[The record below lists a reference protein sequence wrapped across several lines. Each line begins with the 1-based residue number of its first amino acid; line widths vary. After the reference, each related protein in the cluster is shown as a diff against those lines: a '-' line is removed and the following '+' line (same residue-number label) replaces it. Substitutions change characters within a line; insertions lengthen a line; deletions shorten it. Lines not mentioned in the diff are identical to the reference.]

1 MKSSPAKAVAPR
13 ATGVSPARRSLAPP
27 GPSRQIG
34 FHQLLVAARKKY
46 FIDALSDAL
55 RNLDPKR
62 IKEQIAEYVPAEVQ
76 RLLAAAG
83 LRDEYVFP
91 VPAVIDACP
100 SLVGY
105 YRLLL
110 GAPQKSF
117 YKGTTGMGFFKT
129 MEESGTISVRQQAGV
144 PDFCRAMAEPLASLV
159 RQIPNFNER
168 DLRELP
174 LLTFGSQL
182 QGSNN
187 TQIGKKAMQEIF
199 VAITEIL
206 QKQITKKETR
216 RLTIQNAA
224 GRTVFVSL
232 FHDPDVSVQEQVEE
246 HLHSKVAIEVKG
258 GTDVSNVHNRAG
270 EAEKSHLKAKKNG
283 FRDFWTII
291 SKAGLDMS
299 KLAQESQTTTE
310 WFDVTQILARQGKDW
325 EDFRQ
330 RLAGAVGVPLTK
342 AGRKS
347 GR

>member
-1 MKSSPAKAVAPR
+1 M
-13 ATGVSPARRSLAPP
+13 
-27 GPSRQIG
+27 
-34 FHQLLVAARKKY
+34 AARKKY
-46 FIDALSDAL
+46 FIDALSDTL
-55 RNLDPKR
+55 GYLDPKR
-62 IKEQIAEYVPAEVQ
+62 VKEQIAEYVPAEMQ
-76 RLLAAAG
+76 KLLAAAG

-91 VPAVIDACP
+91 LPAVIEAAP

-129 MEESGTISVRQQAGV
+129 MEELGTISDRQKARV

-159 RQIPNFNER
+159 CQIPNFTER

-206 QKQITKKETR
+206 GKQISKKESN
-216 RLTIQNAA
+216 RLTLRNAA
-224 GRTVFVSL
+224 GRTVFVTLS
-232 FHDPDVSVQEQVEE
+232 HDPDVSVLENFENE
-246 HLHSKVAIEVKG
+246 MHNKVAIEVKG
-258 GTDVSNVHNRAG
+258 GTDISNAHNRAG
-270 EAEKSHLKAKKNG
+270 EAEKSHLKAKRKG
-283 FRDFWTII
+283 FKDFWTII
-291 SKAGLDMS
+291 SKTGLDMS

-310 WFDVTQILARQGKDW
+310 WFDVTQILARKGKDW

-330 RLAGAVGVPLTK
+330 RLAGATGIPLGS
-342 AGRKS
+342 AGRKTK
-347 GR
+347 R